1 MQDKYKENH
10 IQSHQSET
18 VENQRSRENF
28 DSSYR
33 NKRCITFKG
42 AVRMMAD
49 FSTKTVKDSWQFN
62 DIFTCWKHF
71 QYSVLHSEEISFKC
85 RIPGIRLNPLPKQ
98 Q

>member
-28 DSSYR
+28 DSSQR
-33 NKRCITFKG
+33 NKRCITFRG

-49 FSTKTVKDSWQFN
+49 F
-62 DIFTCWKHF
+62 
-71 QYSVLHSEEISFKC
+71 
-85 RIPGIRLNPLPKQ
+85 
-98 Q
+98 